1 MNKINYIK
9 ITRFFSLYEFE
20 CPCCNR
26 VMLSPDLL
34 TRLNHLRIIINKP
47 IYINSG
53 YRCKEE
59 NQRVGGVPGSYH
71 LLGMAVDI
79 HVKDI
84 LLSDLLIYAQGIEF
98 NGIGFY
104 EKKNF
109 LHLDIRPGPN
119 YFWTCLRANTHRQKG

>member
-9 ITRFFSLYEFE
+9 IARFFSLYEFE

-26 VMLSPDLL
+26 VMLSSDLL
-34 TRLNHLRIIINKP
+34 TRLNHLRNIIDRP

-79 HVKDI
+79 QVKDI
-84 LLSDLLIYAQGIEF
+84 LLSDLLVYAQEIEF

-104 EKKNF
+104 ENNNF
-109 LHLDIRPGPN
+109 LHLDIRPGPTH
-119 YFWTCLRANTHRQKG
+119 FWKG

>member
-1 MNKINYIK
+1 
-9 ITRFFSLYEFE
+9 
-20 CPCCNR
+20 
-26 VMLSPDLL
+26 MLFPDLL
-34 TRLNHLRIIINKP
+34 TRLNHLRIIINRP

-79 HVKDI
+79 QVKDI

-109 LHLDIRPGPN
+109 LHLDIRPGSN
-119 YFWTCLRANTHRQKG
+119 YFWKG

>member
-1 MNKINYIK
+1 MDKINDIK
-9 ITRFFSLYEFE
+9 IAEYFSLYEFE
-20 CPCCNR
+20 CPCCRR

-34 TRLNHLRIIINKP
+34 ARLNHLRRVIDRP

-59 NQRVGGVPGSYH
+59 NHKVGGAPGSYH

-79 HVKDI
+79 HVKDF
-84 LLSDLLIYAQGIEF
+84 LLSDLLTIAQEIGF

-104 EKKNF
+104 EEKDF
-109 LHLDIRPGPN
+109 LHLDIRPGEKRV
-119 YFWTCLRANTHRQKG
+119 WKGSKLIGY

>member
-9 ITRFFSLYEFE
+9 IARYFSLYEFE
-20 CPCCNR
+20 CSCCNR
-26 VMLSPDLL
+26 VMLSSDLL
-34 TRLNHLRIIINKP
+34 TRLNHLRNIINKP

-59 NQRVGGVPGSYH
+59 NQRVGGVPDSYH
-71 LLGMAVDI
+71 LLGMAADI
-79 HVKDI
+79 QVKDI

-104 EKKNF
+104 ENNNF
-109 LHLDIRPGPN
+109 LHLDIRPGPTQ
-119 YFWTCLRANTHRQKG
+119 FWKG

>member
-9 ITRFFSLYEFE
+9 IARYFSLYEFE
-20 CPCCNR
+20 CSCCNR

-34 TRLNHLRIIINKP
+34 TRLKHLRNIINRP

-79 HVKDI
+79 QVKDI
-84 LLSDLLIYAQGIEF
+84 LLSDLLLYAQGIGF

-109 LHLDIRPGPN
+109 LHLDIRLELKL
-119 YFWTCLRANTHRQKG
+119 FWEG

>member
-1 MNKINYIK
+1 MKKINDIK
-9 ITRFFSLYEFE
+9 IARFFSMKEFE

-26 VMLSPDLL
+26 IMLSPDLL
-34 TRLNHLRIIINKP
+34 TRLNHLRNIINRP

-59 NQRVGGVPGSYH
+59 NERVEGIPGSYH

-79 HVKDI
+79 HVQDI
-84 LLSDLLIYAQGIEF
+84 LLSDLLIYAQEIGF
-98 NGIGFY
+98 NGIGNY
-104 EKKNF
+104 ENKNF

-119 YFWTCLRANTHRQKG
+119 HFWKG

>member
-1 MNKINYIK
+1 MIRINDIK
-9 ITRFFSLYEFE
+9 IAAYFSLYEFE
-20 CPCCNR
+20 CPCCRR

-34 TRLNHLRIIINKP
+34 ARVDHLRRVINRP

-71 LLGMAVDI
+71 LLGIAVDI
-79 HVKDI
+79 HIQDF
-84 LLSDLLIYAQGIEF
+84 LLSDLLIYAQEIGF

-104 EKKNF
+104 ENKNF
-109 LHLDIRPGPN
+109 LHLDVRSGPKH
-119 YFWTCLRANTHRQKG
+119 FWKG

>member
-1 MNKINYIK
+1 
-9 ITRFFSLYEFE
+9 
-20 CPCCNR
+20 
-26 VMLSPDLL
+26 MLSPDLL
-34 TRLNHLRIIINKP
+34 AKLNHLRNIINRP

-59 NQRVGGVPGSYH
+59 NQRVEGVPGSYH

-84 LLSDLLIYAQGIEF
+84 LLSDLLIYAQEIGF

-104 EKKNF
+104 ENKNF
-109 LHLDIRPGPN
+109 LHLDIRPGPKH
-119 YFWTCLRANTHRQKG
+119 FWKG

>member
-1 MNKINYIK
+1 MDKINYIK
-9 ITRFFSLYEFE
+9 IARYFSLYEFE

-79 HVKDI
+79 QVKDI
-84 LLSDLLIYAQGIEF
+84 LLSDLLIYAQEIEF

-104 EKKNF
+104 ENNNF
-109 LHLDIRPGPN
+109 LHLDIRPGLKL
-119 YFWTCLRANTHRQKG
+119 FWEG

>member
-1 MNKINYIK
+1 MIKINSIK
-9 ITRFFSLYEFE
+9 IARYFYLSEFE
-20 CPCCNR
+20 CPCCRR

-34 TRLNHLRIIINKP
+34 ARLNHLRGVINRP

-59 NQRVGGVPGSYH
+59 NHRAGGAPGSYH

-79 HVKDI
+79 HVKNF
-84 LLSDLLIYAQGIEF
+84 LLSDLLTIAKELGF

-109 LHLDIRPGPN
+109 LHLDIRPGPKH
-119 YFWTCLRANTHRQKG
+119 FWKG

>member
-1 MNKINYIK
+1 MDKINYIK
-9 ITRFFSLYEFE
+9 IARYFSLYEFE

-34 TRLNHLRIIINKP
+34 TRLDRLRGVINRP

-59 NQRVGGVPGSYH
+59 NQRVGGAPGSYH

-79 HVKDI
+79 QVKDI
-84 LLSDLLIYAQGIEF
+84 LLSDLLVYAQGIGF
-98 NGIGFY
+98 NGIGNY
-104 EKKNF
+104 ENNNF
-109 LHLDIRPGPN
+109 LHLDNRPGLKL
-119 YFWTCLRANTHRQKG
+119 FWEG

>member
-9 ITRFFSLYEFE
+9 IARFFSLYEFE

-34 TRLNHLRIIINKP
+34 TRLNHLRNILNRP

-79 HVKDI
+79 QVKDI

-104 EKKNF
+104 ENNNF
-109 LHLDIRPGPN
+109 LHLDIRPGLKL
-119 YFWTCLRANTHRQKG
+119 FWEG

>member
-1 MNKINYIK
+1 MNKINHIK
-9 ITRFFSLYEFE
+9 IAKFFSLYEFE
-20 CPCCNR
+20 CPCCKR

-34 TRLNHLRIIINKP
+34 TRLNHLRNIINRP

-79 HVKDI
+79 HVQDI
-84 LLSDLLIYAQGIEF
+84 GLSDLLIYAQEIEF

-104 EKKNF
+104 ENKNF
-109 LHLDIRPGPN
+109 LHLDIRPEPKH
-119 YFWTCLRANTHRQKG
+119 FWKG

>member
-9 ITRFFSLYEFE
+9 IARYFSLYEFE
-20 CPCCNR
+20 CSCCNR

-34 TRLNHLRIIINKP
+34 TRLDRLRGVINRP

-79 HVKDI
+79 HVKEI
-84 LLSDLLIYAQGIEF
+84 LLSDLLVYAQGIEF

-104 EKKNF
+104 ENKNF
-109 LHLDIRPGPN
+109 LHLDIRPGLKL
-119 YFWTCLRANTHRQKG
+119 FWEG

>member
-1 MNKINYIK
+1 MKKINDIK
-9 ITRFFSLYEFE
+9 IARFFSMKEFE

-26 VMLSPDLL
+26 IMLSPDLL
-34 TRLNHLRIIINKP
+34 TRLNHLRNIINRP

-79 HVKDI
+79 HVQDI
-84 LLSDLLIYAQGIEF
+84 LLSDLLLYAQEVGF

-104 EKKNF
+104 ENNNF
-109 LHLDIRPGPN
+109 LHLDIRPGPK
-119 YFWTCLRANTHRQKG
+119 YFWKG

>member
-1 MNKINYIK
+1 MKKINDIK
-9 ITRFFSLYEFE
+9 IAKFFIMKEFE
-20 CPCCNR
+20 CSCCNT
-26 VMLSPDLL
+26 VKLSPDLL
-34 TRLNHLRIIINKP
+34 TRLNHLRNIINRP

-84 LLSDLLIYAQGIEF
+84 LLSDLLIYTQEIGF

-104 EKKNF
+104 ENKNF
-109 LHLDIRPGPN
+109 LHLDVRPGPK
-119 YFWTCLRANTHRQKG
+119 YFWKG

>member
-1 MNKINYIK
+1 MPGTLKLIMKKINDIK
-9 ITRFFSLYEFE
+9 IARFFSMKEFE
-20 CPCCNR
+20 CSCCNR

-34 TRLNHLRIIINKP
+34 TRLNHLRNIINRP

-84 LLSDLLIYAQGIEF
+84 LLSDLLIYAQGIGF

-104 EKKNF
+104 ENNNF
-109 LHLDIRPGPN
+109 LHLDIRPGPK
-119 YFWTCLRANTHRQKG
+119 YFWKG

>member
-1 MNKINYIK
+1 
-9 ITRFFSLYEFE
+9 
-20 CPCCNR
+20 
-26 VMLSPDLL
+26 MLSPDLL
-34 TRLNHLRIIINKP
+34 TRLNHLRIIINRP

-84 LLSDLLIYAQGIEF
+84 LLSDLLIYAQGIGF
-98 NGIGFY
+98 NGIGNY
-104 EKKNF
+104 ENNNF
-109 LHLDIRPGPN
+109 LHLDNRPGPTH
-119 YFWTCLRANTHRQKG
+119 FWKG

>member
-1 MNKINYIK
+1 
-9 ITRFFSLYEFE
+9 
-20 CPCCNR
+20 
-26 VMLSPDLL
+26 MLSPDLL
-34 TRLNHLRIIINKP
+34 TRLDHLRNIINRP

-79 HVKDI
+79 QVKDI
-84 LLSDLLIYAQGIEF
+84 LLSDLLIYAQEIGF
-98 NGIGFY
+98 NGIGNY

-109 LHLDIRPGPN
+109 LHLDIRPGPI
-119 YFWTCLRANTHRQKG
+119 YFWKG

>member
-1 MNKINYIK
+1 MAIINDIK
-9 ITRFFSLYEFE
+9 IAEYFSLYEFD
-20 CPCCNR
+20 CPCCNT

-34 TRLNHLRIIINKP
+34 ARVNHLRRVINRP

-53 YRCKEE
+53 YRCKKE
-59 NQRVGGVPGSYH
+59 NRRVGGAPGSYH

-79 HVKDI
+79 HAGDF
-84 LLSDLLIYAQGIEF
+84 LLSELLIYAQEIEF

-109 LHLDIRPGPN
+109 LHLDIRPGPKR
-119 YFWTCLRANTHRQKG
+119 FWKGKKLIGY